1 MGTFSDQQ
9 QTQHRHSVTNV
20 YGIQTKM
27 KLHFKLFAL
36 FAALAA
42 ASAVTGSKDPEAALV
57 QVNESQ
63 SDSTSVAALHARIAA
78 LESEVAKLRRG
89 NRHTNLDNPCLD
101 HDMVE
106 VAHRFGACVE
116 ASVHRIDS
124 LTDHYRYQLGVN
136 DEMCDLFKS
145 TFKAIPACAA
155 RFRKFAD
162 QMIPNGL
169 SKRQRNCQSKCQS
182 KCK

>member
-63 SDSTSVAALHARIAA
+63 SDSTSVAALNARIAA
-78 LESEVAKLRRG
+78 LESVKSTDGRVGCDEGHVPNCSDDECCPASWIEDGLCDNEDQEWGCDLTCYECDGGDCECEPEDKGEVAKL
-89 NRHTNLDNPCLD
+89 
-101 HDMVE
+101 
-106 VAHRFGACVE
+106 
-116 ASVHRIDS
+116 
-124 LTDHYRYQLGVN
+124 
-136 DEMCDLFKS
+136 
-145 TFKAIPACAA
+145 
-155 RFRKFAD
+155 
-162 QMIPNGL
+162 
-169 SKRQRNCQSKCQS
+169 
-182 KCK
+182 